1 MIQEYWLNLPVKDI
15 KRSKKFFAEIGFSFK
30 TERETDT
37 MTALLVG
44 KAAMP
49 IMLFEEKIFQNVVQ
63 NPISDASKTTEIM
76 ISFDAES
83 KKEVDEMAEKV
94 KKAGGNVF
102 SKPQDIQGWMYGFAF
117 SDLDGHRWNMLYM
130 DLEKMSK

>member
-1 MIQEYWLNLPVKDI
+1 MTKEYWINLPVKDVE
-15 KRSKKFFAEIGFSFK
+15 RSKKFFTEIGFSFK
-30 TERETDT
+30 TEHETQT
-37 MTALLVG
+37 MTALVVG

-49 IMLFEEKIFQNVVQ
+49 IMLFENKEFESVVQ
-63 NPISDASKTTEIM
+63 SKISDTSKGAEII

-83 KKEVDEMAEKV
+83 RNEVDEMAEKV

-102 SKPQDIQGWMYGFAF
+102 SKPQEIQGWMYGFAF

-130 DLEKMSK
+130 DMKKM

>member
-1 MIQEYWLNLPVKDI
+1 MIKEYWLNLPVKDI
-15 KRSKKFFAEIGFSFK
+15 KRSKKFFVEIGFSFK
-30 TERETDT
+30 IEHETDT

-44 KAAMP
+44 KEAMP

-63 NPISDASKTTEIM
+63 NPISDASKATEIM

-83 KKEVDEMAEKV
+83 EKEVDEMAEKV
-94 KKAGGNVF
+94 KKAGGNIF